1 MIEQIS
7 GIISEKTPTFCIINC
22 GGIGLG
28 INISLN
34 TFAKLKNL
42 KSGSEIFLHSHL
54 HVREDA
60 LQLYG
65 FCEKTEKNLFRMLI
79 SVSGIGPRLALTL
92 LSGPSTEEIQHA
104 ISNDNI
110 ELLTRVP
117 GVGRKTAQRLILELK
132 EKMSSQEGFL
142 ELDKKD
148 SVIGLYTSE
157 ANEAL
162 LALVKLGFKQNDAK
176 IAIEKSI
183 KQFSNGAT
191 VEEIL
196 KMALKEM

>member
-1 MIEQIS
+1 MVEQIS

-42 KSGSEIFLHSHL
+42 EPGSEIFLHSHL
-54 HVREDA
+54 YVREDA

-65 FCEKTEKNLFRMLI
+65 FSDKSEKNLFRMLI
-79 SVSGIGPRLALTL
+79 SVTGIGPRLALTL

-104 ISNDNI
+104 ISSEDI
-110 ELLTRVP
+110 ALLTRVP

-132 EKMSSQEGFL
+132 EKMSIQEGFQ
-142 ELDKKD
+142 ESGKKD
-148 SVIGLYTSE
+148 FFTGMYTSE
-157 ANEAL
+157 ANESL

-176 IAIEKSI
+176 VAIERAI
-183 KQFSNGAT
+183 KQFSNGAS

-196 KMALKEM
+196 KLALKEM